1 MAKVLVTD
9 THLTNIANAIR
20 SKKGTSD
27 TYKPSEMAN
36 AISNIE
42 TGSGGDT
49 SMEDGII
56 TRQGTTYINDRVTSI
71 GHKVFMSNNVIQ
83 HVSFANVTVI
93 NSQCF
98 QDCAE
103 LLTANF
109 PKLNTLAGYGFY
121 GCSKVITFDF
131 PMLASVPAQ
140 GFRNCTSLTKFILR
154 KSDGIASMGN
164 VSAFQG
170 TPIAS
175 GTGYIYVPDD
185 LVDSYKSATNW
196 STYAS
201 QIKPL
206 SELEG

>member
-1 MAKVLVTD
+1 MNNKTDFQAKNTRLNANNTD
-9 THLTNIANAIR
+9 LSSILNTINNL
-20 SKKGTSD
+20 
-27 TYKPSEMAN
+27 PS
-36 AISNIE
+36 
-42 TGSGGDT
+42 GSGGDT

-71 GHKVFMSNNVIQ
+71 GNKVFMSNNVIQ

-98 QDCAE
+98 QECPA
-103 LLTANF
+103 LLTADF
-109 PKLNTLAGYGFY
+109 PKLTTLAGYGFY
-121 GCSKVITFDF
+121 GCSSVTTFDF

-154 KSDGIASMGN
+154 KSDGIATMGN

-170 TPIAS
+170 TPIES
-175 GTGYIYVPDD
+175 GTGYVYVPDN
-185 LVDSYKSATNW
+185 LVNNYKSATNW

-201 QIKPL
+201 QIKGL
-206 SELEG
+206 SELA